1 MTLVDADI
9 GYWIFS
15 GLAALWIMIP
25 AYVPNSAAA
34 LFGGGTPIDFDRTF
48 SDGRR
53 IFGDGKTYRGFFGG
67 VLSGVLAG
75 LIEILAWVSFG
86 LTVLPH
92 QTVLSVTLLAAGAL
106 LGDLAKSFLKRRLG
120 KERGESW
127 FLADQYDLVIGSF
140 LLILLVYPEWLFENI
155 TLPIAVWIV
164 VMTPLLHRAVNI
176 IGYYIGVKEVPW

>member
-1 MTLVDADI
+1 MDI

-15 GLAALWIMIP
+15 GLAAFWIMVP

-34 LFGGGTPIDFDRTF
+34 LLGGGTPIDFGRTC
-48 SDGRR
+48 SDGKRV
-53 IFGDGKTYRGFFGG
+53 FGDGKTYRGFFGG
-67 VLSGVLAG
+67 VLCGVLAG
-75 LIEILAWVSFG
+75 LVQIWIWSSFG
-86 LTVLPH
+86 LTALPH
-92 QTVLSVTLLAAGAL
+92 HTLLSVMLLAAGAL
-106 LGDLAKSFLKRRLG
+106 LGDLGKSFLKRRLG

-164 VMTPLLHRAVNI
+164 VMTPLLHRVVNI